1 MTNITIPWQ
10 RKYFR
15 LAKTVSNFS
24 KDPTRKVGAIAIG
37 NYGQV
42 LSQGYNGFPRKFS
55 DKEEI
60 YSNKLI
66 KNNFIIHA
74 EMNCIYNAAL
84 TGVSLDQA
92 LLFVYGLHI
101 CHECAKGIIQAGF
114 SEVYSKG
121 PAAYSKKWN
130 ESFKLS
136 EESFKKAGII
146 YKKININ

>member
-1 MTNITIPWQ
+1 MINITPAWQ
-10 RKYFR
+10 LKYFQ
-15 LAKTVSNFS
+15 LAKTIANFS
-24 KDPTRKVGAIAIG
+24 KDPCQKVGAVAIG

-55 DKEEI
+55 DKEEF

-114 SEVYSKG
+114 SKVYSKG